1 MYRQS
6 ILPFISIKMVD
17 KRKGISPFSVLLLM
31 AVAAVVGAACFSMLK
46 VQYTPSSQDKKITV
60 TYGYPGASSRIVE
73 AEVTSKLEGILSNIK
88 ECKSVSSV
96 SNNGDGSITLEFGK
110 KVDLQSARFE
120 IASQI
125 RNVYPSLPRSCSYPV
140 ISLNSSG
147 NKSQTAISFNILSS
161 LPSKEIADFV
171 ESRIIYPISTIKG
184 VEDVSFYGNTPYE
197 WVVTFDY
204 DIARS
209 LGITADDISKAFNDR
224 YSESLIGM
232 VTSGDMRYG
241 VRLKD
246 GSVGDMSD
254 IPVKKV
260 GGRIVRLG
268 EIAQFRYQEALPTS
282 YYRINGLNTL
292 NLAVAVGSDVNLI
305 SVVGDVK
312 GKMRELEASFPAE
325 ISVKV
330 NYDSSEYISAELDKI
345 YFRTL
350 LCLLI
355 LLVFAFLVN
364 RSWRYMVVVAI
375 TLAVNI
381 LISVCLYWLVGLEIN
396 IYTLA
401 GVTVSLGIII
411 DNTIVMVDHYSRYGN
426 RGVFPAL
433 LSAVLTTVAALLV
446 IFLLPE
452 QERASL
458 TEFAV
463 AIIINLCV
471 SLLVAYL
478 FVPAL
483 LYYFPVN
490 FNVKDSARAKRL
502 RRIAW
507 WNRGYGRYIGW
518 GIRHRWLLV
527 LGVVIAFGIPTCLI
541 PKDFEWKPYSDHRK
555 VIDKVL
561 GTSFALFYKAM
572 DRSDFYREP
581 SRPCLTIRAGMP
593 EGCTVQQLNEVL
605 RSMENYLS
613 GIEEIE
619 SFETGIYSP
628 SSGNIQVYFRP
639 EVENTSLPSRVKSD
653 VILMAASFGGANW
666 TVFGIDDNGFNNNV
680 VSAYRSNGIK
690 LTGYNYDQLVA
701 YGELLLDKMSSNRR
715 VSAAE
720 IWGAG
725 SFDRPQG
732 EYSVDYDFEA
742 LNAVG
747 ISPYEYYNSLR
758 SPLYDSYAMSIPY
771 NDEYVLVR
779 IESSARDAMDLWHVS
794 NVAVE
799 AGEGRMKLSQIGE
812 ISKKNTSLPIQKEN
826 QSYSIAVRF
835 DFLGPMQM
843 STKYIAE
850 MVDYMNGSVLPV
862 GYKAEDYQGR
872 WFYDNQDKYAAL
884 ILLVIACIFVICAVH
899 FNSLRYPI
907 AIIVM
912 IPVSFIGEFLAFGLS
927 DFAFDKGGFAAFV
940 MLSGIT
946 VNAGIYL
953 VSAFRKM
960 ISGCSGSSSSDIQVR
975 SYVRA
980 FNTKIV
986 PISLTIISSVI
997 GLVPFLFDGPSEVFW
1012 FDFAIGT
1019 IAGLVMSVAALI
1031 LLLPVFALKK

>member
-1 MYRQS
+1 MA
-6 ILPFISIKMVD
+6 D

-31 AVAAVVGAACFSMLK
+31 AVTAVVGAACFSMLK
-46 VQYTPSSQDKKITV
+46 VQYTPSSQDKQITV

-73 AEVTSKLEGILSNIK
+73 AEVTSKLEGVLSNIK
-88 ECKSVSSV
+88 ECKSVRSV

-110 KVDLQSARFE
+110 RVDLQSARFE

-125 RNVYPSLPRSCSYPV
+125 RNVYPSLPRACSYPV

-147 NKSQTAISFNILSS
+147 NKSQTAISFYFLSS

-171 ESRIIYPISTIKG
+171 ENRIMYPISTIKG

-204 DIARS
+204 DIAKS
-209 LGITADDISKAFNDR
+209 LGITADDISKAFADR
-224 YSESLIGM
+224 YSENLLGM
-232 VTSGDMRYG
+232 VTSGNMRYG
-241 VRLKD
+241 VRLKG

-254 IPVKKV
+254 IPVKNV

-282 YYRINGLNTL
+282 YYRINGLITL
-292 NLAVAVGSDVNLI
+292 NLAVAVGTDVNLI
-305 SVVGDVK
+305 SVVGAVK
-312 GKMRELEASFPAE
+312 DKMHELEASFPEE
-325 ISVKV
+325 ITAKV
-330 NYDSSEYISAELDKI
+330 NYDSSEYVSAELNKI

-350 LCLLI
+350 FCLLI
-355 LLVFAFLVN
+355 LLIFAFLVN

-375 TLAVNI
+375 TLMVSI
-381 LISVCLYWLVGLEIN
+381 LISVCLYWLVGLEIH

-426 RGVFPAL
+426 RSVFPAL
-433 LSAVLTTVAALLV
+433 LSAIMTTVAALLV

-613 GIEEIE
+613 GIVEIE

-628 SSGNIQVYFRP
+628 SSGTIQVYFKP
-639 EVENTSLPSRVKSD
+639 EVEDTSLPSMVKGD

-666 TVFGIDDNGFNNNV
+666 TVFGIDDNGFNNNIV
-680 VSAYRSNGIK
+680 TSYRSNGVK
-690 LTGYNYDQLVA
+690 LTGYNYDQLLR
-701 YGELLLDKMSSNRR
+701 YGEHLLARMSSNRR
-715 VSAAE
+715 VSGAE
-720 IWGAG
+720 IWGVG
-725 SFDRPQG
+725 SYDRPQG
-732 EYSVDYDFEA
+732 EFCVDYDFEA
-742 LNAVG
+742 LKAVG
-747 ISPYEYYNSLR
+747 ISPYEYYSSLR
-758 SPLYDSYAMSIPY
+758 SPLYDSYAATIPY
-771 NDEYVLVR
+771 DGKYVNVR
-779 IESSARDAMDLWHVS
+779 IESSSKDVMDLWHVD

-826 QSYSIAVRF
+826 QSYSITVRF
-835 DFLGPMQM
+835 DFLGPLQM
-843 STKYIAE
+843 SSKYTAE
-850 MVDYMNGSVLPV
+850 LVDYMNGSVLPV
-862 GYKAEDYQGR
+862 GYKAEDNQGR

-912 IPVSFIGEFLAFGLS
+912 IPVSFIGEFLVFGLS

-953 VSAFRKM
+953 ISAFKKLLPEQGWSIGHPGYKAQREH
-960 ISGCSGSSSSDIQVR
+960 SLQVHT
-975 SYVRA
+975 YVRA
-980 FNTKIV
+980 FNSKII
-986 PISLTIISSVI
+986 PIFLTIVSSVI

-1019 IAGLVMSVAALI
+1019 IAGLVMSVVALI
-1031 LLLPVFALKK
+1031 LLLPVFALKKQK